1 MKFSDLKIAT
11 RLAIGAIISLLIL
24 IIFGILAF
32 GGLKNFH
39 EHIDAV
45 VKKNYPIVMLSNNV
59 MSSLNNVFISQ
70 SAFFALTAEN
80 DENNINTTVEQIKKD
95 RSVIVK
101 HITTLS
107 NYVQDDAELTAAL
120 NTIKQDYSKFA
131 EASDVLLNLA
141 KNRQDLRHQ
150 ALEVTWP
157 LGTALKK
164 DISQF
169 ISKAEYRM
177 WQADQTVNQSYSS
190 IRIILL
196 CIILAGVVIS
206 LTLSFVTARSVV
218 LPLQQAVSLAES
230 VAQGNLTRSI
240 DHQRKD
246 ETGILLN
253 ALNKMTTNLQQL
265 VGQLRDGAHSIASA
279 TAQIAAG
286 NLDLSGRT
294 EAQASSLEQTAA
306 SMNQLAATVKNT
318 AENTQQAN
326 TLVNDA
332 ALEMK
337 NSGSKM
343 SDAASKMHEIRD
355 SANHMV
361 EIIALIDGIAFQTNI
376 LALNAAVEAARA
388 GEQGRGFAVVA
399 SEVRSLAQRS
409 AAAAKEIK
417 ALIDDAVHTTQ
428 QGMELVEGAEA
439 SMKNL
444 STNASHMSSIMS
456 EIAHSSRE
464 QSVGIDQ
471 VNIGV
476 GQLDASTQ
484 QNASLVEEVSA
495 AAQSLQNQAQRLT
508 DAVAVFVITQT
519 GSTTVTPP
527 TAATKMPLLAAASAG
542 STTASS
548 NDNWTTF

>member
-1 MKFSDLKIAT
+1 M
-11 RLAIGAIISLLIL
+11 
-24 IIFGILAF
+24 
-32 GGLKNFH
+32 
-39 EHIDAV
+39 
-45 VKKNYPIVMLSNNV
+45 
-59 MSSLNNVFISQ
+59 
-70 SAFFALTAEN
+70 
-80 DENNINTTVEQIKKD
+80 
-95 RSVIVK
+95 
-101 HITTLS
+101 
-107 NYVQDDAELTAAL
+107 QDDAELTAAL
-120 NTIKQDYSKFA
+120 NTIKQDYDTFA
-131 EASDVLLNLA
+131 KASDTLLNLA
-141 KNRQDLRHQ
+141 KNRQDIRHQ
-150 ALEVTWP
+150 ELEVTWP

-164 DISQF
+164 DIAQF

-177 WQADQTVNQSYSS
+177 WQADQTVNQSYNS
-190 IRIILL
+190 IRIVLL
-196 CIILAGVVIS
+196 CIVLAGIVIS

-230 VAQGNLTRSI
+230 VAKGDLTKSI
-240 DHQRKD
+240 SVQRKD

-253 ALNKMTTNLQQL
+253 ALNKMTANLQHL

-294 EAQASSLEQTAA
+294 EEQASSLEQTAA

-332 ALEMK
+332 AVKMK

-399 SEVRSLAQRS
+399 SEVRNLAQRS

-417 ALIDDAVHTTQ
+417 VLIDDAAHTTQ
-428 QGMELVEGAEA
+428 EGMELVEGAES

-444 STNASHMSSIMS
+444 SANASHMSSIMS

-476 GQLDASTQ
+476 GQLDAPTQ

-495 AAQSLQNQAQRLT
+495 AAQSLQNQAQRLA
-508 DAVAVFVITQT
+508 DAVAVFVITPAT
-519 GSTTVTPP
+519 S
-527 TAATKMPLLAAASAG
+527 TAASTPAAPAQTPLLAVTG
-542 STTASS
+542 RISTTADA

>member
-32 GGLKNFH
+32 GGLKSFH
-39 EHIDAV
+39 EHIDSV
-45 VKKNYPIVMLSNNV
+45 VKKNYPTVMLSNNV

-70 SAFFALTAEN
+70 SSFFALTAAN
-80 DENNINTTVEQIKKD
+80 DENNINNTVEQIKKD
-95 RSVIVK
+95 RGVIVK

-120 NTIKQDYSKFA
+120 NTIRQDYGKFA
-131 EASDVLLNLA
+131 EASDALLALA
-141 KNRQDLRHQ
+141 QNRQDLRHQ

-157 LGTALKK
+157 LGAALKK

-190 IRIILL
+190 IRIVLL
-196 CIILAGVVIS
+196 CIVLAGVVIS
-206 LTLSFVTARSVV
+206 LTLSFVTARSIV
-218 LPLQQAVSLAES
+218 LPLQHAVSLAES
-230 VAQGNLTRSI
+230 VAQGNLTGTI
-240 DHQRKD
+240 ANQRKD
-246 ETGILLN
+246 ETGVLLN
-253 ALNKMTTNLQQL
+253 ALNKMTANLQQL

-294 EAQASSLEQTAA
+294 EEQASSLEETAA

-318 AENTQQAN
+318 AENTQLAN
-326 TLVNDA
+326 TLVKDA
-332 ALEMK
+332 AVEMN

-399 SEVRSLAQRS
+399 SEVRNLAQRS

-417 ALIDDAVHTTQ
+417 VLIDDAVHTSQ
-428 QGMELVEGAEA
+428 EGMELVEGAEA
-439 SMKNL
+439 SMRNL
-444 STNASHMSSIMS
+444 SANASHMGSIMS
-456 EIAHSSRE
+456 DIAHSSQE
-464 QSVGIDQ
+464 QSIGIDQ

-508 DAVAVFVITQT
+508 DAVAVFVITPAT
-519 GSTTVTPP
+519 SMAAPSISTQAPR
-527 TAATKMPLLAAASAG
+527 LAAATHT
-542 STTASS
+542 STGTTS

>member
-11 RLAIGAIISLLIL
+11 RLTIGSISSLIILLI
-24 IIFGILAF
+24 FGALAF
-32 GGLKNFH
+32 GGLKSFH

-45 VKKNYPIVMLSNNV
+45 VKKNYPTVMLSNNV

-107 NYVQDDAELTAAL
+107 NSVQGDAELTAAL

-131 EASDVLLNLA
+131 EASDALLNLA

-196 CIILAGVVIS
+196 CIILAGAVIS

-240 DHQRKD
+240 AHQRKD

-294 EAQASSLEQTAA
+294 EEQASSLEETAA

-318 AENTQQAN
+318 AESTQQAN

-332 ALEMK
+332 AVEMK

-399 SEVRSLAQRS
+399 SEVRNLAQRS

-417 ALIDDAVHTTQ
+417 VLIDDAVHTTQ
-428 QGMELVEGAEA
+428 QGMELVEGAET

-444 STNASHMSSIMS
+444 SANASHMGSIMS

-495 AAQSLQNQAQRLT
+495 AAQSLQHQAQRLT
-508 DAVAVFVITQT
+508 DAVAVFVITPT
-519 GSTTVTPP
+519 GSTTVTAP
-527 TAATKMPLLAAASAG
+527 TAATKTPLLAAAGTSP
-542 STTASS
+542 STTSS